1 MKQETGKTGS
11 NRKQEITSLFSSGSK
26 KRRFTPLDAVIIVL
40 LAAAAV
46 YIYYRIKVGLHYKWN
61 WSVIPQ
67 YLFRVKEDTGR
78 LVPNLLIQGFLTTI
92 KLSVWASLLALI
104 IGLVMGLF
112 RVSRVLFLKMVG
124 RVYVE
129 LARNIPPLV
138 LVFIFYFF
146 VSSQITA
153 AIGLD
158 NFIATRPEHVKRVI
172 TFLFSPPV
180 RFSSFLSAI
189 VALGIYEGAY
199 MTEIIRSGIQAVDT
213 GQWEAAYA
221 LGLSPFRRMQK
232 VILPQAVKKIL
243 PPLAG
248 QFISTIKDSAIVS
261 VISIQE
267 LTFQGMELMAA
278 TYLTFEVWITI
289 TALYFALTFS
299 CSLAVQRL
307 EGRLR
312 QVD

>member
-1 MKQETGKTGS
+1 LT
-11 NRKQEITSLFSSGSK
+11 L
-26 KRRFTPLDAVIIVL
+26 LDAVIVVL

-46 YIYYRIKVGLHYKWN
+46 YLFYRIKVGLHYKWN

-67 YLFRVKEDTGR
+67 YLFRVKEETGR
-78 LVPNLLIQGFLTTI
+78 LVPNLLIQGFFTTI
-92 KLSVWASLLALI
+92 KLSIWASLFALI

-112 RVSRVLFLKMVG
+112 RVSRVLFFKMVG
-124 RVYVE
+124 RAYVE

-138 LVFIFYFF
+138 LIFIFYFF
-146 VSSQITA
+146 ISSQITT

-158 NFIATRPEHVKRVI
+158 YFIATRPDHVKRAI
-172 TFLFSPPV
+172 TFLFAPPV

-221 LGLSPFRRMQK
+221 LGLSPLRRMQK

-289 TALYFALTFS
+289 TALYFGLTFS
-299 CSLAVQRL
+299 CSVAVQRL
-307 EGRLR
+307 EARLR
-312 QVD
+312 YVDY